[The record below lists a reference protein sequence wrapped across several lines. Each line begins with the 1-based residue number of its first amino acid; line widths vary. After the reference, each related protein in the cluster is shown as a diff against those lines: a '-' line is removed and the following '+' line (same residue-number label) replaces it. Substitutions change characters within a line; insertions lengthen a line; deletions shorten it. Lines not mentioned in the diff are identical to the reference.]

1 MSKHF
6 DSLNFV
12 DVSYKISEISFVV
25 AYTVE
30 NFRVTRSHDG
40 LGQLFKKSYPEHL
53 KGLKVDTQLSGFTVT
68 SPRPGNGLGS
78 ICEGLA

>member
-1 MSKHF
+1 MATLNPKYVYFYSIMSKNL

-30 NFRVTRSHDG
+30 NFRVTRSHNG

-53 KGLKVDTQLSGFTVT
+53 
-68 SPRPGNGLGS
+68 
-78 ICEGLA
+78 

>member
-25 AYTVE
+25 TYTVK
-30 NFRVTRSHDG
+30 NFRVTRSPNG
-40 LGQLFKKSYPEHL
+40 LGQLFKKSHPEHL
-53 KGLKVDTQLSGFTVT
+53 
-68 SPRPGNGLGS
+68 
-78 ICEGLA
+78 